1 MKRMRVRDQPEGSE
15 WGPEIVGF
23 LMMLVLLFGTLGAA
37 GDGPSLGSN
46 HSGSGTT
53 PTAYDLSLQDEGS
66 RAEARVESGRRSPFL
81 GAAAN
86 SFEVSTLEIAPRG
99 LYPTQVSRVGDPP
112 HSRVGSLSSNRS
124 RIAVIE
130 LIYSSFAASLLAV
143 RAGLLARGATS
154 PPPPPFGLVITRSI

>member
-1 MKRMRVRDQPEGSE
+1 MRVRDQPEGSE

-23 LMMLVLLFGTLGAA
+23 LLLLVLLFGTLGDA
-37 GDGPSLGSN
+37 GDGARLGSN

-53 PTAYDLSLQDEGS
+53 LTAYDLSLQDEGS

-112 HSRVGSLSSNRS
+112 HSRVGSLSSNLRQTT
-124 RIAVIE
+124 AIE
-130 LIYSSFAASLLAV
+130 LIVSSFDA
-143 RAGLLARGATS
+143 
-154 PPPPPFGLVITRSI
+154 I